1 MDPKVILITG
11 ASGGMGYRAAEAL
24 AKQGHIVYGAARRV
38 EKIAPLISCG
48 VHPLHLDVTDAD
60 SCTAVVKRVV
70 SEQGRIDVLINNA
83 GYGSFGAI
91 EDVTSDE
98 AHRQFE
104 VNVFGLAELTKRV
117 LPYMRMKGRGRIINV
132 GSVGGRLVSYLGGW
146 YHATKYSVEALS
158 DALRMELSDFGIDV
172 VLIEPGFIKTNWPYI
187 ATDHLEASSHGGVY
201 EHRAVETARSIRGI
215 YNGPIASRPSV
226 VVKAI
231 LKAVNVRRPKPR
243 YLVGAGA
250 HAGVF
255 WHSVL
260 PTRVF
265 DFIIK
270 RMM

>member
-117 LPYMRMKGRGRIINV
+117 LPYMRMKGCG
-132 GSVGGRLVSYLGGW
+132 
-146 YHATKYSVEALS
+146 
-158 DALRMELSDFGIDV
+158 
-172 VLIEPGFIKTNWPYI
+172 
-187 ATDHLEASSHGGVY
+187 
-201 EHRAVETARSIRGI
+201 
-215 YNGPIASRPSV
+215 
-226 VVKAI
+226 
-231 LKAVNVRRPKPR
+231 
-243 YLVGAGA
+243 
-250 HAGVF
+250 
-255 WHSVL
+255 
-260 PTRVF
+260 
-265 DFIIK
+265 
-270 RMM
+270 